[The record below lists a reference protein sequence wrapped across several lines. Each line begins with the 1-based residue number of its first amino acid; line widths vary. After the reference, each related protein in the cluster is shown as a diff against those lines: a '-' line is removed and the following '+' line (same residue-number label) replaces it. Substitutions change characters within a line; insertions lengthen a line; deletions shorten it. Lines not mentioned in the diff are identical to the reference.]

1 MGNMT
6 DSEYLMG
13 RIKEL
18 LLTSGVVLPKQGEVK
33 LYHHKG
39 IDRFN
44 EVGAIFI
51 SVIQNDYC
59 KFIVAMLGGQS
70 YPVHYHRIKDESY
83 FILYGDLKV
92 TIEDETS
99 RLEKGDVI
107 NVPRRFMHSFST
119 ERGCV
124 FEEVSTA
131 YLNNDSVYDDES
143 IRNIEKKEKVTVYN
157 IPEFLRKIGC
167 NEGKRS

>member
-6 DSEYLMG
+6 DSQDLNG
-13 RIKEL
+13 RLKEL

-44 EVGAIFI
+44 EVGAVFI

-83 FILYGDLKV
+83 FVLYGDLEV

-99 RLEKGDVI
+99 HLERGDVI
-107 NVPRRFMHSFST
+107 NVPRRFTHSFST

-131 YLNNDSVYDDES
+131 YLNNDSVYSDAS
-143 IRNIEKKEKVTVYN
+143 IRNIGKREKVTIYD
-157 IPEFLRKIGC
+157 IPEFLMKIGW
-167 NEGKRS
+167 NEGKRT